1 MLDRWDRVLLVI
13 VAVSSGLLGVWA
25 AFSPRSFYTDFPGF
39 GHHWVIADGPYN
51 EHLIRDVGD
60 ANLGLAFVAVVAVV
74 RRSATLA
81 LVAAGAAAIAWMPHL
96 VYHVRHADVWDTT
109 DKVASLTA
117 LAVSV
122 VVPVVLGVRLAR
134 RGAVDRTPEV
144 RPLT

>member
-1 MLDRWDRVLLVI
+1 MLDRLDRVLLVI

-39 GHHWVIADGPYN
+39 GHHWVSADGPYN

-60 ANLGLAFVAVVAVV
+60 ANLGLMFVALVAAW
-74 RRSATLA
+74 RRSGTLA
-81 LVAAGAAAIAWMPHL
+81 LVAAGAAVIAWLPHL

-109 DKVASLTA
+109 DKVASLGSLT
-117 LAVSV
+117 LSVAV
-122 VVPVVLGVRLAR
+122 PLVLGVRLAL
-134 RGAVDRTPEV
+134 RGAVDPTPEV